1 MVDIQFVFSSDFN
14 GIRCMKTWED
24 VFACNPTTTEDIQS
38 TLEEEE
44 EEEEEYSPEH
54 VTIILRFDS
63 TLSENTIPPWGRGGK
78 DDEEN
83 YLFTV
88 RQRKLAENAK
98 TVHSLTE
105 LEEAVRFTLRQ

>member
-38 TLEEEE
+38 TLEE